1 MQFLEMDE
9 GGMSE
14 YYSDAIDKAMPI
26 DNRRN
31 TKKRRS
37 YSRNELWYS
46 IVARCADGLMLITQV
61 KGPE

>member
-1 MQFLEMDE
+1 MNE
-9 GGMSE
+9 GGMSK
-14 YYSDAIDKAMPI
+14 YYLDAIDKTMPI

-46 IVARCADGLMLITQV
+46 IVARFADGLMLITQV